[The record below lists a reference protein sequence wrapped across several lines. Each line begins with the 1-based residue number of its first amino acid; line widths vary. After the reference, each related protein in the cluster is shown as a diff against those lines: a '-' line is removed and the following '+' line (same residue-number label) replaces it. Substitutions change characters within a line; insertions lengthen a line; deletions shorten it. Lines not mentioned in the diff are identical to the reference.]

1 MAQVAQEHRAPP
13 YKKKNKKTFLQKA
26 KKFGKQGRRGQG
38 HEIGQDQYDYLVRVL
53 ERWREGFG
61 DKEEKDIFVRN
72 VFEQTIGEEKD
83 LSRNQLASRVLE
95 LLMQSAPEDVQH
107 RFREALS
114 DDMRIICTDSF
125 SSHVL
130 EKLLLLAAFSPLPE
144 DCDKEDVIKSRKDWL
159 LKVSKFTLNN
169 LGDFYADTYAS
180 HIVRT
185 VVQCMAGQRLPPDLL
200 KSRRAQQQVMTNQK
214 EAELNQYQLG
224 EDGRMEEV
232 LSDAAERL
240 VDMGEEIGGDEL
252 GSGVVQ
258 VFLVATNGKQKKIT
272 KLIVKFLLSG
282 CLKVN
287 EDCEEGGLRE
297 KNEWW
302 EQEPLVR
309 LAETVV
315 QVTRQLPKLGAK
327 VYSRLLEGKLGK
339 LAVHPS
345 GNYVVQRWFDHCQ
358 DGEQLNQGWAE
369 LSDRLEEVLAN
380 GCTGVVLSLV
390 KASRRLSSN
399 QSAVLAAITG
409 ALHCEEH
416 MDLFAD
422 LLVKMVTREALAE
435 EDAEFPT
442 NLHGSLALQELLEFN
457 KPIKV
462 VNSLL
467 AMEPAKLRQLLSDPK
482 GSHITDKFVESATI
496 GEKSREAL
504 VKRLQGEFA
513 ALACSKHG
521 SRSLDAIWDKA
532 SIKMKGVIAEELS
545 KKAAQLNSHPFG
557 KFVATNCAI
566 SVWKHDHSSWAG
578 MVTNKEKKKN
588 IFSDIL
594 GDNVKLQKRKVTM
607 DDSTKDN
614 TEVVAEKKPKKEVAD
629 LVGEIFKDE
638 KEKSE
643 PKKMKKK
650 QKQKSYLDDL

>member
-1 MAQVAQEHRAPP
+1 MAEITVEHKAPP

-95 LLMQSAPEDVQH
+95 LLMGSAPEDVQQ
-107 RFREALS
+107 RYREALS
-114 DDMRIICTDSF
+114 ADMRIVCTDSF

-130 EKLLLLAAFSPLPE
+130 EKLLLLAAFSPLSEEE
-144 DCDKEDVIKSRKDWL
+144 DKDEAVAKRKEWL

-169 LGDFYADTYAS
+169 LADFYGDIYAS

-185 VVQCMAGQRLPPDLL
+185 VVQCLAGQRLPPDIL
-200 KSRRAQQQVMTNQK
+200 KSRRSQQQVMTNHKDAQ
-214 EAELNQYQLG
+214 LDQFQLG
-224 EDGRMEEV
+224 DDARMEEV
-232 LSDAAERL
+232 LEDAAERL
-240 VDMGEEIGGDEL
+240 VDLGEEVGGDEL

-258 VFLVATNGKQKKIT
+258 AFLIATNGKQKKIT
-272 KLIVKFLLSG
+272 KLIVKFLLGG
-282 CLKVN
+282 CLKVK
-287 EDCEEGGLRE
+287 DDGGEGLGSR
-297 KNEWW
+297 WW
-302 EQEPLVR
+302 EQQPLVR

-315 QVTRQLPKLGAK
+315 QVTKPLPKLAAK
-327 VYSRLLEGKLGK
+327 VFSKLLEGRLAK
-339 LAVHPS
+339 LAIHPS
-345 GNYVVQRWFDHCQ
+345 GNYVVQRVLDHCE
-358 DGEQLNQGWAE
+358 DGEQLEQCWSE
-369 LSDRLEEVLAN
+369 LSDQLEEVLAN

-390 KASRRLSSN
+390 KASRRLNSN
-399 QSAVLAAITG
+399 QALLLSSLST
-409 ALHCEEH
+409 ALHCEDH
-416 MDLFAD
+416 MDLFAT
-422 LLVKMVTREALAE
+422 LLVKMITREAIAE
-435 EDAEFPT
+435 GDAEFPT
-442 NLHGSLALQELLEFN
+442 HIHGSLALQELLEFN

-467 AMEPAKLRQLLSDPK
+467 AIEPVKLRLLLSDPK
-482 GSHITDKFVESATI
+482 GSHITDKFVESAFI

-504 VKRLQGEFA
+504 VKRLQGEFT

-521 SRSLDAIWDKA
+521 SRSLDAIWNKA
-532 SIKMKGVIAEELS
+532 SLKMKGVIAEELAR
-545 KKAAQLNSHPFG
+545 KAAQLNSNPFG

-566 SVWKHDHSSWAG
+566 SVWKHDNSSWAG

-594 GDNVKLQKRKVTM
+594 GENVKLQKRKINTE
-607 DDSTKDN
+607 DSAKEIA
-614 TEVVAEKKPKKEVAD
+614 EVVAEKMPRKEVAE
-629 LVGEIFKDE
+629 LVGDLFKDE
-638 KEKSE
+638 KEKSS
-643 PKKMKKK
+643 PKKIKKP
-650 QKQKSYLDDL
+650 KQKSYLDDL